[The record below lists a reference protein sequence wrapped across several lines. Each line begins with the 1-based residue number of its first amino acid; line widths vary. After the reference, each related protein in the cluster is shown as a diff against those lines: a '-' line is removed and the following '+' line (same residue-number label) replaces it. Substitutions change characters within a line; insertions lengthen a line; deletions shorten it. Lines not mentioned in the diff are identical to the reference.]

1 MSSLVD
7 LLGRLD
13 MPTNG
18 MADAYVF
25 LTKALRDAIGPD
37 KFGAGAP
44 GGRRLAE
51 SNSLASE

>member
-25 LTKALRDAIGPD
+25 LTKALRDAIGPVV
-37 KFGAGAP
+37 GAGAP